1 MSQSLYT
8 ENDSAKSKGQKKG
21 KIKTKIGSKQT
32 SHFYRNADFKPL
44 LTISKHNDKPIYKND
59 GFTTLVLKH

>member
-1 MSQSLYT
+1 LYT

-21 KIKTKIGSKQT
+21 KIKTNFGFKWAN
-32 SHFYRNADFKPL
+32 HFYRNADFKPL

-59 GFTTLVLKH
+59 GFITLALKH